1 MALGIAVAIALLAGS
16 PSAAP
21 ANPPPS
27 DSAPASKASPDSAYG
42 PVLPT
47 EPKPKVKTADTD
59 CVTPLPGA
67 ETREIVVCAQRPQG
81 YRLNRDVMEAHREK
95 HGAGRPTPRETMKDD
110 SCRTVGPM
118 GCIGDGAGINVLAA
132 AATLA
137 RMADRLSKGEEIGSM
152 FVTTPDPTEYDLYVA
167 AKKRR
172 EAEEAAAKAKAKVTA
187 GP

>member
-1 MALGIAVAIALLAGS
+1 MALGIAVAVALLAGS

-21 ANPPPS
+21 VTPATTEP
-27 DSAPASKASPDSAYG
+27 APAGDASAGAEYG
-42 PVLPT
+42 PTLPP
-47 EPKPKVKTADTD
+47 EPKPKVKTAETD

-67 ETREIVVCAQRPQG
+67 DSREIVVCAQRPQG

-95 HGAGRPTPRETMKDD
+95 HSAGRPTPRETMKDD

-152 FVTTPDPTEYDLYVA
+152 FETTPDPTEYDLYVA

-172 EAEEAAAKAKAKVTA
+172 EAEEAAAKAKVTA